1 MSNMGDLV
9 RNPNNAKDFLRF
21 ISFNGDMF
29 LHRVTAQLG
38 SFVENGLFEKSPQ
51 AMDKAQLLVET
62 FGDTLHL
69 WDNFATRA
77 YTLYGDMGDDTESE
91 VLESPLILPDVEMTP
106 VDQTVTPKT
115 SRKKDK
121 QKARITDDKQVKN
134 QSITANPGAQTSVKK
149 PRRGKNLS
157 VPEATQILT
166 GFKEADDQRE
176 QVRDIIVMI
185 FRIPGT
191 LRKS

>member
-62 FGDTLHL
+62 FGECANPN
-69 WDNFATRA
+69 NFSLQFIKYET
-77 YTLYGDMGDDTESE
+77 TPNP